1 MALSKIKTGSIIDS
15 AVTPA
20 KIASDAV
27 TPAKIADD
35 AINSEHITDASI
47 DNAHLGTDIDASK
60 IATGTFANARISETS
75 VTQHVTATDL
85 TPVRQDI
92 LSLALHSAVADNKAA
107 YNLTNSQ
114 IDQFE
119 DATGVGT
126 ATDVSR
132 NTISECYSSVGAGT
146 QVNFTADGTW
156 TRGSTTK
163 LSHILLV
170 AGGGGGGWDAGGGGG
185 AGGLVY
191 TTDYAVSGTSYA
203 VDIGGGGAYSGSSS
217 PGSNGEDTTFI
228 GATTLTASGGGGGG
242 SGASGVG
249 SAGGSGGGSG
259 GGYTAGYGAANQ
271 SSESG
276 VSGTD
281 GFGFDGVAGATDS
294 STGKGGGG
302 GGGAGGTPASVWTT
316 TQSSNGGAG
325 KDMSAIFGTGVGD
338 NGWFSGGAG
347 AGSESVGATSYGNGG
362 AGLYGGGARGGGPAT
377 GNPNATAAIA
387 NTGGGGGGGKNLATN
402 GATGFLSLIPEVSNA
417 TGTLVSNANVP
428 SSAQTKVSGVMLYKN
443 ASGTNTLGTDI
454 KASFTCNGGSN
465 WTEATSYTQA
475 TPEFS
480 TGVKMVKLAETT
492 CTSGSDVRW
501 KVEWANQ
508 AGGSKVAELYG
519 FGVNY

>member
-1 MALSKIKTGSIIDS
+1 MGSYIGKKPTDVPLTS
-15 AVTPA
+15 
-20 KIASDAV
+20 SDV
-27 TPAKIADD
+27 PD
-35 AINSEHITDASI
+35 
-47 DNAHLGTDIDASK
+47 LPASK
-60 IATGTFANARISETS
+60 TTSGTFADARISEAS

-119 DATGVGT
+119 DATGIGT

-132 NTISECYSSVGAGT
+132 DTTSECYSSVGAGT

-156 TRGSTTK
+156 TRGSTRK
-163 LSHILLV
+163 LSLILLV
-170 AGGGGGGWDAGGGGG
+170 AGGGGGGYDAGGGGG

-191 TTDYAVSGTSYA
+191 TTNYVVSGTSYA
-203 VDIGGGGAYSGSSS
+203 VTIGTAGAYSSSTAA
-217 PGSNGEDTTFI
+217 GSNGGDTTFV
-228 GATTLTASGGGGGG
+228 GATTLTAKGGGGGG
-242 SGASGVG
+242 SAASGGG
-249 SAGGSGGGSG
+249 SAGQDGGSGGGGGCASG
-259 GGYTAGYGAANQ
+259 TTIGNETLSGQ
-271 SSESG
+271 SG
-276 VSGTD
+276 VSGSN
-281 GFGFDGVAGATDS
+281 GFGNDGITGGNDGS
-294 STGKGGGG
+294 GKGGGG
-302 GGGAGGTPASVWTT
+302 GGGAGGVSPGVWT
-316 TQSSNGGAG
+316 SGGSASHGGAG
-325 KDMSAIFGTGVGD
+325 KDMSAIFGTGVGED
-338 NGWFSGGAG
+338 GWFAGGGGGAAES
-347 AGSESVGATSYGNGG
+347 AGTTSYGNGG
-362 AGLYGGGARGGGPAT
+362 SGLKGGGGRGGGPAT
-377 GNPNATAAIA
+377 GAPNATAAIA

-417 TGTLVSNANVP
+417 TGTLISNANVP

-454 KASFTCNGGSN
+454 KAYFTCNGGSN
-465 WTEATSYTQA
+465 WTEATSYTQV

-480 TGVKMVKLAETT
+480 SGVKMVKLAETT

-508 AGGSKVAELYG
+508 AAGSKVAELYG